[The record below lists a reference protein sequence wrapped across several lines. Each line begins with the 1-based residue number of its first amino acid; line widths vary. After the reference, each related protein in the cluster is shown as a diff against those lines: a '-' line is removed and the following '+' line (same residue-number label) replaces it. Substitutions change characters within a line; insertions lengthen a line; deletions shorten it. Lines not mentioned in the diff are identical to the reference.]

1 MEPLQWQ
8 QHRMGGEPLSS
19 AGGNSVSRGAGGSG
33 GGEEEEEAGEEEV
46 APLPGPAPGT
56 RPRRARPDHILPP
69 QVDDHDNE
77 GEGFSCFLMFYNF
90 QEKNSH
96 LFLLL
101 H

>member
-8 QHRMGGEPLSS
+8 QHRMGGEPSTS
-19 AGGNSVSRGAGGSG
+19 GAGNVSRGSGGNV

-46 APLPGPAPGT
+46 APLPGPAPGS

-77 GEGFSCFLMFYNF
+77 GKSRL
-90 QEKNSH
+90 S
-96 LFLLL
+96 
-101 H
+101 

>member
-1 MEPLQWQ
+1 
-8 QHRMGGEPLSS
+8 MGGEPLSS
-19 AGGNSVSRGAGGSG
+19 AGGSSVSRGAVGSG

-77 GEGFSCFLMFYNF
+77 GEG
-90 QEKNSH
+90 
-96 LFLLL
+96 LFLAFFFSFS
-101 H
+101 